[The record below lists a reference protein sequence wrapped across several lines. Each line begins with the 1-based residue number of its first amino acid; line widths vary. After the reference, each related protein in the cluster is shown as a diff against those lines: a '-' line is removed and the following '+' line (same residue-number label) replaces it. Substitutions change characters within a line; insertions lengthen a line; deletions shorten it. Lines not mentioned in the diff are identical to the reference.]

1 MEILLGDAGC
11 IEEERDNDLL
21 IANIN
26 RNILLADIPT
36 FLKTLKREGKMI
48 LSGFYEDDIPILL
61 DKAKSLGLSLKGK
74 RNEEEWAMLLLEADA
89 AGRMDV

>member
-1 MEILLGDAGC
+1 
-11 IEEERDNDLL
+11 
-21 IANIN
+21 
-26 RNILLADIPT
+26 
-36 FLKTLKREGKMI
+36 MI

-89 AGRMDV
+89 AGRMNV

>member
-1 MEILLGDAGC
+1 MEILQGDAGC